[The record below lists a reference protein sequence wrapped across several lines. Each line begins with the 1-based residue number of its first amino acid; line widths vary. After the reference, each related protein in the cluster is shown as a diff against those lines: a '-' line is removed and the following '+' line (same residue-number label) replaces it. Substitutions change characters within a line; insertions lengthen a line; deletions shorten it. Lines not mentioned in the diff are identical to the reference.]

1 LSDSAFAQAL
11 VKKGERALTSAKANL
26 REGDMDGAVNRAYY
40 AMFNIARAALLGAGI
55 PESELPRSHNGLIGA
70 FGEQAV
76 KVRRLDPELGRALNK
91 TESLRLQADYTG
103 LQIDRPTA
111 EGAVA
116 RAEVFVRTVE
126 REFGLEGMAAQTDL
140 SPDGSKTIDE
150 EKQEGSVR
158 DHTSETS
165 AASHPWSLE
174 ETQRRAAEDWR
185 RNYYDKR
192 AKDGP
197 QVDSSHTGD
206 HIDKKDVQS
215 ERDVGLDMDPEQ

>member
-1 LSDSAFAQAL
+1 
-11 VKKGERALTSAKANL
+11 
-26 REGDMDGAVNRAYY
+26 
-40 AMFNIARAALLGAGI
+40 
-55 PESELPRSHNGLIGA
+55 
-70 FGEQAV
+70 
-76 KVRRLDPELGRALNK
+76 
-91 TESLRLQADYTG
+91 
-103 LQIDRPTA
+103 
-111 EGAVA
+111 
-116 RAEVFVRTVE
+116 
-126 REFGLEGMAAQTDL
+126 MAAQTDL